1 MGSSADGKG
10 HNRRREYDPTVDQST
25 SGGLLD
31 AHQYP
36 EFWFLQKWGVP
47 PDESSRDPRTS
58 AILSRLYKVWPRLT
72 PDQRRL
78 YLQTAERIAEAEKA
92 KGAWNPKA
100 SRKRSIRLIKSA
112 VASAKLVHIELEFNF
127 SATLGRRRE
136 GKIGELVFGLA
147 SFIAGTLSATFPWDR
162 DIAVDTASDAL
173 RSAKKK
179 IARKTGGMRWELLR
193 DLVWLASGKRD
204 LDERTVRRYLDKRP
218 IAKNP
223 LEAYWQPH
231 MELIGAG
238 IRLARQWRAH
248 QDEPGKPYR
257 PKPLLEEPGGY
268 LLESKQFERAGLNYV
283 RTACVSDTSQGNPA
297 QTREIVADS
306 CLDLKGSQTV

>member
-1 MGSSADGKG
+1 MGSSAHGKG

-36 EFWFLQKWGVP
+36 EFWFLQKWGVSP
-47 PDESSRDPRTS
+47 EESSSNPRTS
-58 AILSRLYKVWPRLT
+58 TILSHLYKIWPRLT
-72 PDQRRL
+72 PDQRHL
-78 YLQTAERIAEAEKA
+78 YLQTAERIAEAEMA

-100 SRKRSIRLIKSA
+100 SRTRSIRLIKSA
-112 VASAKLVHIELEFNF
+112 VASAKLVRELSSIFPPPWV
-127 SATLGRRRE
+127 GDE

-162 DIAVDTASDAL
+162 DMAVDTASDAL

-204 LDERTVRRYLDKRP
+204 HLDERTVRRYLDKRP

-223 LEAYWQPH
+223 LEAYWQPQY
-231 MELIGAG
+231 G
-238 IRLARQWRAH
+238 IDW
-248 QDEPGKPYR
+248 GW
-257 PKPLLEEPGGY
+257 
-268 LLESKQFERAGLNYV
+268 
-283 RTACVSDTSQGNPA
+283 NPA
-297 QTREIVADS
+297 
-306 CLDLKGSQTV
+306 G